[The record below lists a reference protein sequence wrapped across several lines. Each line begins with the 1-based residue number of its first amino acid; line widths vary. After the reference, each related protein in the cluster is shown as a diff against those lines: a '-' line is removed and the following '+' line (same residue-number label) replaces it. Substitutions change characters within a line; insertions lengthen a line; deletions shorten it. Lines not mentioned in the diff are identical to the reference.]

1 MSYHYRMRL
10 LFLILMMA
18 LMPLRGI
25 AGDVM
30 AIRMATQLPSQA
42 AAVDA
47 APSGMTADHA
57 DCMGHSEAAARPGP
71 AQGPDSQGHCATCPA
86 CQVCFSVALPWLVP
100 TWSAAPLPHTV
111 PFVLD
116 LTFISAFAA
125 PGLKP
130 PIS

>member
-1 MSYHYRMRL
+1 MRL

-18 LMPLRGI
+18 LMPVRGI

-30 AIRMATQLPSQA
+30 AIRMATQLPAQT
-42 AAVDA
+42 AAVNA
-47 APSGMTADHA
+47 GQAGMAADHA
-57 DCMGHSEAAARPGP
+57 DCAGHQQAAAE
-71 AQGPDSQGHCATCPA
+71 QGPLQGSDKTGHCATCPT
-86 CQVCFSVALPWLVP
+86 CQVCFSVALPLLAP

-111 PFVLD
+111 PFVSD

-130 PIS
+130 PIF

>member
-1 MSYHYRMRL
+1 MRL
-10 LFLILMMA
+10 LFLVLMMA

-47 APSGMTADHA
+47 APSGTTADHA
-57 DCMGHSEAAARPGP
+57 DCMGHNEAAAGPGP
-71 AQGPDSQGHCATCPA
+71 AQSPDNKGHCATCPA
-86 CQVCFSVALPWLVP
+86 CQVCFSVALPLVAP

-111 PFVLD
+111 PSVSD
-116 LTFISAFAA
+116 STFISAFAA

-130 PIS
+130 PIL

>member
-30 AIRMATQLPSQA
+30 AIRMATQLPSQSA
-42 AAVDA
+42 HVDA
-47 APSGMTADHA
+47 VQPAMAADHA
-57 DCMGHSEAAARPGP
+57 DCMGHGEADAGSGP
-71 AQGPDSQGHCATCPA
+71 VQGPDSKGHCATCPA
-86 CQVCFSVALPWLVP
+86 CQVCFSVALPWLAQS
-100 TWSAAPLPHTV
+100 WSTAPLPSAV
-111 PFVLD
+111 PYVAAS
-116 LTFISAFAA
+116 TFISALAA